1 MIFSR
6 ERGIFSM
13 GKLLI
18 KLFVR
23 DYENT
28 EDPKVRESYGKFAGV
43 VGIIS
48 NLFLCIM
55 KILIGVFS
63 GSIAI
68 IADGIN
74 NMADASSSI
83 ITLVGFRLASK
94 PEDEDHPYGH
104 ARIEYLT
111 GLFVSILIIVLGVQL
126 FKTSLEKIFNP
137 DTLEFSYITIIT
149 LVIAIAV
156 KLWQSLFN
164 ISIGKK
170 INSLTLIA
178 TGADSR
184 NDVIATSAVL
194 VSVLVVKFTG
204 LQIDGYMGCL
214 VALFIIWSGIQL
226 VRDTIS
232 PLLGEAPDDD
242 LVKAITETVKKEPG
256 ILGIHDLMV
265 HNYGPGK
272 IFASIHVEVDADG
285 DLMKSHDM
293 IDNIERIVKES
304 LRIEFVI
311 HMDPVKTN
319 DPLIH
324 RMKAVISEAFA
335 PLDGVENIHDFR
347 IVPGPTH
354 TNIIFDVVLSMECR
368 YTEKE
373 IQKIADDTVKAI
385 DDNYFVVITFDRAYT
400 KLSAE

>member
-1 MIFSR
+1 
-6 ERGIFSM
+6 M

-126 FKTSLEKIFNP
+126 FKTSLEKIFDP

-354 TNIIFDVVLSMECR
+354 TNIIFDVVLSMDCR